1 MIVGSW
7 NSSLPN
13 STVINSQTNLNVKAK
28 VDSRTI
34 NYAALGVLIFFIG
47 THFFFR
53 YRYKGENQE
62 HLQRDHK
69 FQFAYQTRKS
79 KCRNFMRLF
88 GLTFINFNPYLNIF
102 LVYNKF
108 VPRWTRNLIIQ
119 NYFMAISMGF
129 GIYACLATESL
140 AETDPTTLIGIFFL
154 IVIVVIFI
162 RPWTIKVLYKLL
174 YEPYSRVEDFQDNDS
189 PDNMKS
195 NSGILV
201 GEADRDF
208 EV

>member
-1 MIVGSW
+1 M
-7 NSSLPN
+7 
-13 STVINSQTNLNVKAK
+13 K
-28 VDSRTI
+28 
-34 NYAALGVLIFFIG
+34 
-47 THFFFR
+47 
-53 YRYKGENQE
+53 
-62 HLQRDHK
+62 
-69 FQFAYQTRKS
+69 
-79 KCRNFMRLF
+79 LF

-119 NYFMAISMGF
+119 NYFMAISIGF

-140 AETDPTTLIGIFFL
+140 AETDASTMIGIFFL
-154 IVIVVIFI
+154 IVIAVVFV

-195 NSGILV
+195 QSGILV

-208 EV
+208 EIAQGIRIDISDDNPKDKVSFAMKAASYANTNRDHQNFGAPHEETKQSSIFPSIFGSSVSSIQLMI